1 MSENLTESRYLTID
15 NGRGLQGTFS
25 SIGAG
30 IYSLT
35 LDNKPLILSPS
46 DKNVF
51 LNSEQCFG
59 KTLGR
64 VAGRISNKLNINYHE
79 YDLVENEPGICLHGG
94 LKESLTFKDFDSIIV
109 TRSDKTYVMFN
120 YTSPN
125 LEAGF
130 PANVKI
136 TITYTLLHDEDGL
149 RIDFIAQSDDDTILS
164 LSNHMYFNFF
174 NSIDVNNY
182 SLMINASKY
191 GASKNG
197 TKLIDHFKA
206 VPDFLDFREPSLI
219 KEKLGSGNKAKPMDD
234 VFLFDK
240 TSISQPQIVLEN
252 DSLKLE
258 CFTDYEACNIYLDDT
273 MSDIEFTNGINK
285 KKRRAIAIE
294 PQCSPLSPFILKPG
308 SIYHY
313 HAIYRFTRK

>member
-1 MSENLTESRYLTID
+1 MCENLTESRYLTID

-25 SIGAG
+25 SVGAG
-30 IYSLT
+30 VYSLT
-35 LDNKPLILSPS
+35 LDGKPLILSPV

-64 VAGRISNKLNINYHE
+64 VAGRISSDLNINSHRYK
-79 YDLVENEPGICLHGG
+79 LVESEPGICLHGG
-94 LKESLTFKDFDSIIV
+94 LKKSLTFKDFDPIIV
-109 TRSDKTYVMFN
+109 TRSDKTYVLFN
-120 YTSPN
+120 YISPD

-130 PANVKI
+130 PATVKV
-136 TITYTLLHDEDGL
+136 TVTYTLLHDEDTL

-174 NSIDVNNY
+174 NSADVNNY
-182 SLMINASKY
+182 SLMVNASKC

-197 TKLIDHFKA
+197 TLLVDHYKS
-206 VPDFLDFREPSLI
+206 VPDYLDFREPSLI
-219 KEKLGSGNKAKPMDD
+219 KYKLGIGNKAKPLDNL
-234 VFLFDK
+234 FLFDK
-240 TSISQPQIVLEN
+240 LSISQPQIVLES
-252 DSLKLE
+252 DALKLE

-273 MSDIEFTNGINK
+273 MSDVDFTIGANK

-294 PQCSPLSPFILKPG
+294 PQCSPLAPFILKPG
-308 SIYHY
+308 LIYHY
-313 HAIYRFTRK
+313 HIIYRFTRK